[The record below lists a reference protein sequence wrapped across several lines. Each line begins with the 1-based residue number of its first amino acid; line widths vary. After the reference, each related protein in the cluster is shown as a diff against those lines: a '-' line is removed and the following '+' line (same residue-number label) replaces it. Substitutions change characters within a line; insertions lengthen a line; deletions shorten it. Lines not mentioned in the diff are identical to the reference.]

1 MLRIAPLALLLVLFA
16 PFAAAEDPPA
26 PTRRLTDKVG
36 ILKDSEV
43 KTLEQ
48 LLSEIESH
56 ELATAIVYIDRA
68 VPPSETLEAYTLRLA
83 NAWKVGDAERDDGVV
98 IFIFTDDRRMR
109 IEVGLGLEEVLTN
122 DEAKNIIDNKL
133 KPAFRDGRYAR
144 GLVNALQSM
153 AQVLDLGRSQAG
165 RP

>member
-1 MLRIAPLALLLVLFA
+1 MALFALLFLLVTS
-16 PFAAAEDPPA
+16 FAAAEDPPT
-26 PTRRLTDKVG
+26 PTRLLTDNVG
-36 ILKDSEV
+36 ILKPSEV

-48 LLSEIESH
+48 LLSDIEKH

-83 NAWKVGDAERDDGVV
+83 NAWKVGDAERADGVV
-98 IFIFTDDRRMR
+98 VFIFTDDRRMR
-109 IEVGLGLEEVLTN
+109 IEVGLGLEDVLTN

-144 GLVNALQSM
+144 GLVNALQSI
-153 AQVLDLGRSQAG
+153 AQVLDVGRARQ
-165 RP
+165 

>member
-1 MLRIAPLALLLVLFA
+1 MQRIAPFALLLVLLA
-16 PFAAAEDPPA
+16 PFALADDPPA
-26 PTRRLTDKVG
+26 PTRRLTDNAG
-36 ILKDSEV
+36 ILTPAEI

-48 LLSEIESH
+48 LLADIEGH

-68 VPPSETLEAYTLRLA
+68 VPASETLEAYTLRLA
-83 NAWKVGDAERDDGVV
+83 SAWKVGDAERDDGVV
-98 IFIFTDDRRMR
+98 IFIFTNDRRMR
-109 IEVGLGLEEVLTN
+109 IEVGLGLEEALTN

-144 GLVNALQSM
+144 GLVNAIQSM
-153 AQVLDLGRSQAG
+153 AQVLDLARTRES